1 MGNPL
6 SLVRRPR
13 VESLVRVFAEIDKMR
28 KLEKQRAKKRQQT
41 EPAKPEPV
49 KK

>member
-1 MGNPL
+1 
-6 SLVRRPR
+6 
-13 VESLVRVFAEIDKMR
+13 VESLVRVFAEIDKLR
-28 KLEKQRAKKRQQT
+28 KRAKKRQQT